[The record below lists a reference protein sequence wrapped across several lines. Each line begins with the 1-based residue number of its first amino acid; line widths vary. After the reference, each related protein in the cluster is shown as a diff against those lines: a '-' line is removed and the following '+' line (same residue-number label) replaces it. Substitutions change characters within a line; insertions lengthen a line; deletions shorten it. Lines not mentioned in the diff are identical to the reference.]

1 MTAWKLVHSSLSAE
15 CSLFYFSLSHEEAGI
30 YLSTYKLFEHKPPD
44 IIKERVDKDYS
55 SILQAT
61 LTSVRGINK
70 TDVTTLRTTFGVL
83 SPLYAC

>member
-1 MTAWKLVHSSLSAE
+1 MTAWKLVCIYYLQDVPYSICISL
-15 CSLFYFSLSHEEAGI
+15 EEAGI

-61 LTSVRGINK
+61 LTSVKGINK
-70 TDVTTLRTTFGVL
+70 TDVTTLRTTFGVWT
-83 SPLYAC
+83 PL